1 MNIFKQSAI
10 YSIMQKGSK
19 WSVIAPLNAWITGQF
34 FKVIYLLMLYF
45 LLHLKYIYTWKPN
58 ESE

>member
-1 MNIFKQSAI
+1 
-10 YSIMQKGSK
+10 MQKGSK
-19 WSVIAPLNAWITGQF
+19 WSVIAPLNTWITGQF

-45 LLHLKYIYTWKPN
+45 LLHLQDIYTWKPM

>member
-1 MNIFKQSAI
+1 MV
-10 YSIMQKGSK
+10 M
-19 WSVIAPLNAWITGQF
+19 IAPLNTWITGQF

-45 LLHLKYIYTWKPN
+45 LLHLQDIYTWKPM